1 MNRKWRDAISVLV
14 IICVLMLAVV
24 RPAFTV
30 PALLLSMVAVYNL
43 IRRRSR
49 S

>member
-1 MNRKWRDAISVLV
+1 MSGRWRDAVSVLV
-14 IICVLMLAVV
+14 IVCVLMLAVV
-24 RPAFTV
+24 RPAFTF
-30 PALLLSMVAVYNL
+30 PALLLAMVGVYNL

>member
-1 MNRKWRDAISVLV
+1 MKGKWRDAVSVLV

-30 PALLLSMVAVYNL
+30 PALLLSMVGIYNL